1 MQKQFL
7 SKKPVG
13 RGALVEVTDGVVGVQ
28 AQSYPDMFPAYWA
41 RVEGFRD
48 EDLLGELRPMAG
60 LVRTWTVRGTMH
72 IVPSREYYLYV
83 LGSVGS
89 KTLSWIERQAR
100 KVGYPDQGKR
110 RDRIYRW
117 VLEKIGKRRVTSE
130 ELKRLVSERAVEL
143 GLKPGVWV
151 GVQEMCLLGLLVN
164 AGRKGSSSLWTRA
177 DEWVPRPKRIL
188 SMEDCR
194 VGLLR
199 KYVDRYGPVSRKDM
213 LYWTGHG
220 AADLDEALERLAPE
234 LDRVKIEGSS
244 EEFYM
249 LGDMDDV
256 PPSPRVVLLPKFDSL
271 MMGYKDKSR
280 FLDPQHQRQV
290 FRPQGMI
297 EAAVL
302 LDGFVA
308 ATWRRK
314 NIGKK
319 AGVIVKP
326 IRVLKRSEKKTIEH
340 KFQEY
345 QEYIDSPI
353 HVSWQPTERLSPG

>member
-7 SKKPVG
+7 SKKAVG

-48 EDLLGELRPMAG
+48 EDLLGELRPTGG

-72 IVPSREYYLYV
+72 IVPGREYYLYV

-89 KTLSWIERQAR
+89 KTMNWIEKQAR
-100 KVGYPDQGKR
+100 KVGYPDQERR

-117 VLEKIGKRRVTSE
+117 VLEKIGKRSVTSE

-143 GLKPGVWV
+143 GLKPNVWAGVR
-151 GVQEMCLLGLLVN
+151 EMCLLGLLVN
-164 AGRKGSSSLWTRA
+164 AGRAGSSSLWTRV
-177 DEWVPRPKRIL
+177 DERVPRPKRIM

-199 KYVDRYGPVSRKDM
+199 KYVCRYGPVSRRDM

-220 AADLDEALERLAPE
+220 TVDLDQALERLAPE

-249 LGDMDDV
+249 LGDVEDA
-256 PPSPRVVLLPKFDSL
+256 PPPPRVVLLPKFDSS

-297 EAAVL
+297 EATIL
-302 LDGFVA
+302 LDEFVA

-314 NIGKK
+314 NQGKK
-319 AGVIVKP
+319 SGVIVKP
-326 IRVLKRSEKKTIEH
+326 LWALKRSEKKTIEY

-353 HVSWQPTERLSPG
+353 DVSWQPTERLSPG

>member
-1 MQKQFL
+1 
-7 SKKPVG
+7 
-13 RGALVEVTDGVVGVQ
+13 
-28 AQSYPDMFPAYWA
+28 
-41 RVEGFRD
+41 
-48 EDLLGELRPMAG
+48 MAE

-83 LGSVGS
+83 LGGVGS

-110 RDRIYRW
+110 RDRIYSW
-117 VLEKIGKRRVTSE
+117 VVEKIGKRRVTSE

-143 GLKPGVWV
+143 GLKPGVWA
-151 GVQEMCLLGLLVN
+151 GVREMCILGLLVN
-164 AGRKGSSSLWTRA
+164 AGRAGSSSLWMRA
-177 DEWVPRPKRIL
+177 DERVPRPKRFL
-188 SMEDCR
+188 SIEDCR

-199 KYVDRYGPVSRKDM
+199 KYVDRYGPVSRRDM

-220 AADLDEALERLAPE
+220 AVDLDQALERLAPE
-234 LDRVKIEGSS
+234 LDRVKVEGSS
-244 EEFYM
+244 EEFYL
-249 LGDMDDV
+249 LGDVEDA
-256 PPSPRVVLLPKFDSL
+256 PPPPRVVLLPKFDSL

-290 FRPQGMI
+290 VRPQGMI

-308 ATWRRK
+308 ATWKRK
-314 NIGKK
+314 NEGRKY
-319 AGVIVKP
+319 GVIVKP
-326 IRVLKRSEKKTIEH
+326 VRALKRSEKNAIEC

-353 HVSWQPTERLSPG
+353 DVSWQPTERLSPG